1 MNNFEIL
8 GDYLNPTAK
17 SVCDGP
23 IKFFKVPHKWTMSNK
38 NGGFGIK
45 KAMFLSFVA
54 FRWQQA
60 LHRKNGK
67 FYLYNSDI
75 TKNCKVSMRTLLSY
89 VPEFAKQGF
98 YSLTKMADNTMVYTP
113 TDKLDPKE
121 RVWHIP
127 SALIQSPSDGGFGL
141 IQGWVVFFI
150 LNKCLLKQ
158 SETIDL
164 EISDVAKK
172 LGLDRAVVR
181 NNLSKLALTKF
192 ISFSEG
198 VCKIDLEKLLTH
210 FGKSPEKC
218 THENDIKGVVI
229 SAQGVVISAQG
240 LEDFAQGLVISAQ
253 HISPPLNPPLSPLP
267 RNSLRSNA
275 TSQDSPSG
283 RLAHGSKSES
293 ESESEKNKNKLRCVL
308 PRCARSE
315 DRPAASRA
323 SKTRHTS
330 ERVCDEQP
338 EPLLRRC
345 ASRNSRTARAIAVS
359 LRSTAIPRNS
369 TLDIPTGIGS
379 NQDTRDTLPTSP
391 LRVSVGTE
399 SESSLENQSLLIDS
413 KPKPWTL
420 CQEAGSGE
428 KEETGLSTKRRRSA
442 DLTKTG
448 DVARL
453 DRFRRRAKGQTPS
466 AATHKSQDLSVDLH
480 RAISSGDPDASTHT
494 SGHLDLKHPKTS
506 NSYESDISHLP
517 GRKEDQRM
525 ESMSTPSQAPLS
537 RIEQMKKDLT
547 IQKMKEAKNNPSQKK
562 RTKEELAWKV
572 LHFWNEQENLRTHRV
587 KNPLSKTVKQSL
599 ALIEDA
605 FKGKLHVDHDKSFPG
620 RKFNYRNFTTAISKV
635 NEVAIDPVFGKAQ
648 KWASELSLRNF
659 LKNQSPIFC
668 KDPDSDF
675 ALRNLSPFLFF
686 VDHDMEEQSFR
697 VVGPN
702 YDEKLIS
709 DVHDI
714 IRESY
719 DKVFPYNEE
728 NKKDVVRFIKYVDDF
743 IKENKNGLAA
753 DTTIKGIAREY
764 CSFVFE
770 ENFNHKIGF
779 LFFANKHSE
788 FFDHCLEM
796 GILYDEYKGRLFKN
810 GSKFFFQL
818 TDAERKAIKNKEKK
832 AKEEQER
839 ISEERRIADQK
850 QRKEELLKNP
860 PKPYDPKAE
869 MEKKKRKQDVK
880 SCTARKDEWR
890 KKAKAKGNAKEFDAI
905 WFDWARETKIDPSK
919 LDQLK
924 QSIQHLL

>member
-1 MNNFEIL
+1 MSRKPMLPAAGSDEYYDREFNKLTTARLEFYMNLKLFAAGPKSGGIGGTASNVLALIFECQL
-8 GDYLNPTAK
+8 Y
-17 SVCDGP
+17 
-23 IKFFKVPHKWTMSNK
+23 KFKDQLDSEGYFFLTNDRIESR
-38 NGGFGIK
+38 FGY
-45 KAMFLSFVA
+45 
-54 FRWQQA
+54 
-60 LHRKNGK
+60 G
-67 FYLYNSDI
+67 
-75 TKNCKVSMRTLLSY
+75 
-89 VPEFAKQGF
+89 
-98 YSLTKMADNTMVYTP
+98 
-113 TDKLDPKE
+113 PKE
-121 RVWHIP
+121 
-127 SALIQSPSDGGFGL
+127 
-141 IQGWVVFFI
+141 
-150 LNKCLLKQ
+150 
-158 SETIDL
+158 SETVRQILVGNRLVDSVVKTSERFPEIRRYTHYRINKRGFFEFYEQRIDFYMAQKNRKFNL
-164 EISDVAKK
+164 ADEQAAWTEYAEKWGIVTIHPRLTEKNHENLTQEYDHGGVADFAQ
-172 LGLDRAVVR
+172 G
-181 NNLSKLALTKF
+181 
-192 ISFSEG
+192 G
-198 VCKIDLEKLLTH
+198 
-210 FGKSPEKC
+210 GKSTRTNVQNE
-218 THENDIKGVVI
+218 V
-229 SAQGVVISAQG
+229 
-240 LEDFAQGLVISAQ
+240 EDFAQGGLNSIQKSPKKSMISTQ
-253 HISPPLNPPLSPLP
+253 CPSEGCDSIKKILIQSPLADS
-267 RNSLRSNA
+267 NSIKKILIQPAKAGQSTKNSRSESSILNT

-293 ESESEKNKNKLRCVL
+293 KNIQDKKPCRF
-308 PRCARSE
+308 PTRCARDGSYRAGLKPGTQTMPL
-315 DRPAASRA
+315 DR
-323 SKTRHTS
+323 TH
-330 ERVCDEQP
+330 EEH
-338 EPLLRRC
+338 
-345 ASRNSRTARAIAVS
+345 IAVS

-369 TLDIPTGIGS
+369 TLDISTGIGS

-399 SESSLENQSLLIDS
+399 SESSLENQLLPIDS

-428 KEETGLSTKRRRSA
+428 KEETGLNTKRRRSA
-442 DLTKTG
+442 SLAKTG

-453 DRFRRRAKGQTPS
+453 DRFRRRAKGQMGS
-466 AATHKSQDLSVDLH
+466 AAAPKAQDLPSDPH
-480 RAISSGDPDASTHT
+480 RAISSGDPDALTHT
-494 SGHLDLKHPKTS
+494 SGHLAPKQTHTS
-506 NSYESDISHLP
+506 NSYESDISHRE

-537 RIEQMKKDLT
+537 RIERMKKDLT
-547 IQKMKEAKNNPSQKK
+547 IQKLKEVKNNPSQKK

-675 ALRNLSPFLFF
+675 AFRNLSPFLFF

-719 DKVFPYNEE
+719 DKTFPYNDA

-743 IKENKNGLAA
+743 IKENKNGLDNDA
-753 DTTIKGIAREY
+753 TIKSISREY
-764 CSFVFE
+764 CKFVFE

-779 LFFANKHSE
+779 LFYSNKHSE
-788 FFDHCLEM
+788 FFDYCLEV
-796 GILYDEYKGRLFKN
+796 GVLDDEYRGRLFKN
-810 GSKFFFQL
+810 GSKYFFQL
-818 TDAERKAIKNKEKK
+818 TDAERKAIKSKEKK
-832 AKEEQER
+832 AREEQER
-839 ISEERRIADQK
+839 ISEERRIAAEK
-850 QRKEELLKNP
+850 HRKEELLKNP
-860 PKPYDPKAE
+860 PKPYDAKAE
-869 MEKKKRKQDVK
+869 LEKKKRKQEVK

-890 KKAKAKGNAKEFDAI
+890 KKAKANGNAKEFDAI
-905 WFDWARETKIDPSK
+905 WFDWARETKIDLSK

-924 QSIQHLL
+924 QSIKHLL